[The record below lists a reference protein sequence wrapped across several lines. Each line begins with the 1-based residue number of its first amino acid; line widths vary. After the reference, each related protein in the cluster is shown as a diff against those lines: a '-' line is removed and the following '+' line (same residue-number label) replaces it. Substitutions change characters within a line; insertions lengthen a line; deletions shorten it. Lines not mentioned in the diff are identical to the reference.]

1 MFTSRMHWRQHYA
14 EGPNGRRQER
24 RLFPSHHCS
33 LVFLLA
39 APALFL
45 CKSWAVGCLLV
56 DEVAL
61 KLTVVLNLGRNGS
74 CFNLAY
80 GFLHTSMMHVDS
92 LSFPK
97 PLKPPRFGQ
106 AQGANRRDNSDINFS
121 PLPVYHH
128 HCKMLAPLVLTL
140 RKTPALIRHSGVVIG
155 CLILPDRS

>member
-1 MFTSRMHWRQHYA
+1 MPKDPTG
-14 EGPNGRRQER
+14 EGRKED
-24 RLFPSHHCS
+24 LFPHTIVLWCFFS
-33 LVFLLA
+33 LLQRSSSANHGPL
-39 APALFL
+39 
-45 CKSWAVGCLLV
+45 GCLLV

-121 PLPVYHH
+121 PSRLSPS
-128 HCKMLAPLVLTL
+128 L
-140 RKTPALIRHSGVVIG
+140 
-155 CLILPDRS
+155 